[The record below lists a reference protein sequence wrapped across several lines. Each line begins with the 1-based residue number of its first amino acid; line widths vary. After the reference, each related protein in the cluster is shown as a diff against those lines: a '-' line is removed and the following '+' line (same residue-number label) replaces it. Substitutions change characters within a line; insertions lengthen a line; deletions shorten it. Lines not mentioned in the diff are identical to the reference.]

1 MNDDFD
7 DDEVRNENGNFLLEG
22 EVELW
27 RGDGWR
33 VTSYV
38 LEEIHDGTTAGP
50 PYYVYI
56 GQLSDPELVGHI
68 CLKTWVDRAAF
79 VKAYRKACE
88 LHDVTPVG
96 LDRGG
101 QPLVKGT
108 PIKTYEAELQQL
120 YEHAT
125 QGAPQ

>member
-22 EVELW
+22 EAELW
-27 RGDGWR
+27 RGGGWR

-56 GQLSDPELVGHI
+56 GQLSDPELVGHV
-68 CLKTWVDRAAF
+68 CQKTWVDREAF
-79 VKAYRKACE
+79 VEAYRKACE

-96 LDRGG
+96 LSANDE
-101 QPLVKGT
+101 PLVRGT
-108 PIKTYEAELQQL
+108 PITVYEA
-120 YEHAT
+120 AT
-125 QGAPQ
+125 QAMFAAAGADL